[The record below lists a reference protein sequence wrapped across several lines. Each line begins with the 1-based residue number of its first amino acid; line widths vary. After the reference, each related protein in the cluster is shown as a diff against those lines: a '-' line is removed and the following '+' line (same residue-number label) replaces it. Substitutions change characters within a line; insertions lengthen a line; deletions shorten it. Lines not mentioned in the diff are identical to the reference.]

1 MANTQLNKY
10 VIEYKYIIAI
20 INTSLSYETVKV

>member
-20 INTSLSYETVKV
+20 NTSLSYETVKV